1 MTQTA
6 TMLEA
11 IAQAMMSEK
20 RAADFYRDAA
30 DKAKSPRG
38 KNMLQQLA
46 DFEIGHYEA
55 LAKLRESL
63 EGGGDPEVDYP
74 GRAFERVPAEA
85 TGEEASKETNLDE
98 VNEILELAIATESA
112 AHDSYAELAESTDD
126 PMLKTFFGQLAAEE
140 TLHRRILSDEFY
152 QLNNSGGEWVWME

>member
-98 VNEILELAIATESA
+98 VNEILELA
-112 AHDSYAELAESTDD
+112 ESTDD

>member
-46 DFEIGHYEA
+46 DFEVGHYEA
-55 LAKLRESL
+55 LAKLRQSL
-63 EGGGDPEVDYP
+63 EGGGEPEVDYP
-74 GRAFERVPAEA
+74 GRAFEPVPVRHTLIVSASPQVVTTKSVFGSSERMSRLSGPAPVLRVVVPCSRSTFTLSAPPPVSIVVSTNCWSPPA
-85 TGEEASKETNLDE
+85 S
-98 VNEILELAIATESA
+98 
-112 AHDSYAELAESTDD
+112 
-126 PMLKTFFGQLAAEE
+126 
-140 TLHRRILSDEFY
+140 R
-152 QLNNSGGEWVWME
+152 